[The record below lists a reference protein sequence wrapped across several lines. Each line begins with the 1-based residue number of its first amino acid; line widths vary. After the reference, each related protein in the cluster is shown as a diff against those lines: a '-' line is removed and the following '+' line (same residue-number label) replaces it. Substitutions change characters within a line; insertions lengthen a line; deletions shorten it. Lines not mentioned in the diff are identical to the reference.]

1 MADPAVSGDGPAASG
16 PGAAQ
21 PPRRRRRVLGCLAVG
36 LLLLIVSPYAIIF
49 GFVVADKVVF
59 ELTGDCVPTPMTSDA
74 CRGSYSFDV
83 WNRTKE
89 TIDVVAI
96 RAGGSELT
104 VLQGVAPGTFGP
116 SDSFEVKGGKCEPTL
131 HVIARTESG
140 RVVAERTGICRRE
153 DWVITEP

>member
-1 MADPAVSGDGPAASG
+1 VADPAINGDGTAAFDRR
-16 PGAAQ
+16 AAQ
-21 PPRRRRRVLGCLAVG
+21 APGRRRRVLGCLALG
-36 LLLLIVSPYAIIF
+36 LALLIVSPFAIIF

-59 ELTGDCVPTPMTSDA
+59 ELTGDCVPAPMTSDA

-96 RAGGSELT
+96 RAGGPEIS
-104 VLQGVAPGTFGP
+104 VLRRVAPGTFGP
-116 SDSFEVKGGKCEPTL
+116 SDSFEVAGGKCEPKL
-131 HVIARTESG
+131 HVIARTASG

-153 DWVITEP
+153 DWEITEP